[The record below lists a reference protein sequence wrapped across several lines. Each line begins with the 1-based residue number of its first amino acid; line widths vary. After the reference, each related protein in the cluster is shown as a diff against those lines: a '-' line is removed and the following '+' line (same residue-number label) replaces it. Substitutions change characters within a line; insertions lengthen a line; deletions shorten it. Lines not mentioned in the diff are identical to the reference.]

1 MKRTIS
7 FGKIDFNGCGRK
19 INEVDVEVEYEDG
32 RFTVSGGIWNAR
44 GTYPEIFGQC
54 LDEIKQFLPNDLLF
68 SRIYRLW
75 KLYHLNDMHAG
86 TPKQEEAV
94 DKWLAQTGKTYD
106 FIEVLEYL
114 DSIGLATVPA
124 KKADPYRKPNSQ
136 NFGKQY
142 TYGNEW
148 LMWPIPAEDVQEIKD
163 IIQQEVIS

>member
-1 MKRTIS
+1 MKRIIS

-32 RFTVSGGIWNAR
+32 RFTVSGDIWNAR

-94 DKWLAQTGKTYD
+94 DRWLQETGQRYD
-106 FIEVLEYL
+106 YEKACEYL
-114 DSIGLATVPA
+114 KSIGLYSVPA
-124 KKADPYRKPNSQ
+124 FFAEPYRKNAENMLKP
-136 NFGKQY
+136 Y
-142 TYGNEW
+142 RYGSEW
-148 LMWPIPAEDVQEIKD
+148 LMWPIPAEDIQEIKD
-163 IIQQEVIS
+163 IIEGRR